1 MRHATRSGRRLRRDG
16 AAGCPSQAK
25 KEIADVFVSSS
36 AGIRYLFL
44 ASALVSRPGRSHYK
58 VGEGVRCLGP
68 LNVEILQRAI
78 GEFIERDKSLRTGI
92 GKDDG
97 KPWAEHLP
105 V

>member
-1 MRHATRSGRRLRRDG
+1 MSLASQKRDCRRFCFLVGGYSLSFSLRRLW
-16 AAGCPSQAK
+16 
-25 KEIADVFVSSS
+25 
-36 AGIRYLFL
+36 FL
-44 ASALVSRPGRSHYK
+44 DRLEPGRSHYK